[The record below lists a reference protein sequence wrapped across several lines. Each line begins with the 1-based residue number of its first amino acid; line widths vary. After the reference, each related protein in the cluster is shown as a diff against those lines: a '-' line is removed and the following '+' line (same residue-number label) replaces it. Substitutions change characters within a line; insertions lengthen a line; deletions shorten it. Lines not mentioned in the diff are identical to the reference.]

1 MHESSFRNMEQ
12 FTKKY
17 LEKFKDKSIKILD
30 IGSQDVNGS
39 YKPIFQNTN
48 WEYYGCDMVEG
59 KNVDIMLNDIYD
71 WRNIKSE
78 SFDVVISGQA
88 FEHIEFFWITMLEIS
103 RILKDDGICCIIAPS
118 SGNEHRYP
126 LDCWR
131 FYPDG
136 FAALSKYTGL
146 NVLQIYTEWD
156 KENYPDCDPAWRDSV
171 LICKKPKMRVRRK
184 IKFWVKNKLS
194 KFIVKLE

>member
-1 MHESSFRNMEQ
+1 MEQ